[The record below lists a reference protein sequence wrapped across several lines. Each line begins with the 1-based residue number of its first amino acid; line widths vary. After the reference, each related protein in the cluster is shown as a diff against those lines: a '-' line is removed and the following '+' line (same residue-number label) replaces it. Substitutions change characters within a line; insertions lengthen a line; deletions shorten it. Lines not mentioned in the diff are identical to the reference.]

1 MRALYFFLYM
11 CLLPHACAIK
21 GTSVITTVLKNNL
34 FAAPMDPKV
43 ALLSV
48 KRLMLQ
54 RFFNLQCLK
63 KLVCDET
70 QLVFRPKRSLV
81 VTLNLLEFWKV
92 PKFVSAHC
100 PPPPSFANFT
110 YVQTDDWNVT
120 RRTDQ

>member
-1 MRALYFFLYM
+1 
-11 CLLPHACAIK
+11 
-21 GTSVITTVLKNNL
+21 
-34 FAAPMDPKV
+34 MDPKV

-100 PPPPSFANFT
+100 PPFIC
-110 YVQTDDWNVT
+110 
-120 RRTDQ
+120 